1 MSNFNINGKSV
12 LITGA
17 NRGIGLALVEKALE
31 KGAAKI
37 YATYRS
43 EANRAAPADVDER
56 VIPVHL
62 DLADKKTIEQLSEA
76 VPELDVLINNA
87 GIFSAADLLGD
98 TEEQLRND
106 LETNFFGALSVTKAL
121 LSSLRK
127 NDASAIANLSSV
139 TGLASMPSFG
149 GYSVSKAA
157 VHSMTQSLR
166 GKLKSEGISVHG
178 VYPGPVATRMTEG
191 MEMDTTPA
199 SVVAENILTGI
210 ENGVEEIFPDLMSEQ
225 VGPLFLSS
233 PKTLEGNFAAF

>member
-1 MSNFNINGKSV
+1 MSNLILNGKTV

-17 NRGIGLALVEKALE
+17 NRGIGLALVEKTLE
-31 KGAAKI
+31 KGASKV

-43 EANRAAPADVDER
+43 EANREALAELDER

-62 DLADKKTIEQLSEA
+62 DLSNQATIKQLSQS

-87 GIFSAADLLGD
+87 GVFSGADLLGD
-98 TEEQLRND
+98 TEKQLRND
-106 LETNFFGALSVTKAL
+106 VETNFFGTLSVTKAL
-121 LSSLRK
+121 LASLKKSSH
-127 NDASAIANLSSV
+127 SAIVNLSSV
-139 TGLASMPSFG
+139 AGLAAMPSFG

-191 MEMDTTPA
+191 MEMGTTPA
-199 SVVAENILTGI
+199 SVVAEKILEGI
-210 ENGVEEIFPDLMSEQ
+210 ENAIEEIFPDAMSEQ

-233 PKTLEGNFAAF
+233 PKSLEENFAAF